1 MSKELY
7 NYIIFNLKDEVQK
20 LAMKQDMK
28 NLVYD
33 EELKELRSRVKELE
47 EEKRQMEA
55 LVRNL
60 VGTDDSLSARNI
72 VSLIMNAV
80 NLIVVLGV
88 SF

>member
-60 VGTDDSLSARNI
+60 VGTDNSLSARNI

-80 NLIVVLGV
+80 NLVVIFGV